1 MITLANALTTALA
14 HLHAQG
20 AGHKITVPL
29 AAWEKSG
36 ENVEAWCMRRNL
48 IYERN
53 GRTVT
58 LEIDTTSGI

>member
-1 MITLANALTTALA
+1 MITLANALTAALA
-14 HLHAQG
+14 YLRAQG
-20 AGHKITVPL
+20 AGYKITVPI

-58 LEIDTTSGI
+58 LEIDTTARI